1 MKSAVIIIPTIG
13 KSEFKQALY
22 SCLSQT
28 YTNLT
33 IYVVIDGK
41 ENLEKVYN
49 LTPDELDLNENV
61 KVCILPENVGSGGW
75 YGHRV
80 YAAYS
85 LLVNQDYV
93 FYLDEDNTIQPNHV
107 ESMVSL
113 CEKYN
118 LAWCYSLR
126 NIIDQVDNF
135 ICIDNCESLGK
146 WNPFTDYNHID
157 TSCYCLSLDTARK
170 FSTAIFGKWGADRNF
185 YKVLNDYE
193 KNYKTTGLYTLNYRL
208 GGNEGSV
215 KKDFFEYG
223 NKIVAEK
230 YKNDFPW
237 SVNEN

>member
-13 KSEFKQALY
+13 KSELY
-22 SCLSQT
+22 ECINSCVNQT
-28 YTNLT
+28 Y
-33 IYVVIDGK
+33 
-41 ENLEKVYN
+41 ENLKIRIIVDGVSCKSKVERILDRFSFN
-49 LTPDELDLNENV
+49 TIVSIDVLT
-61 KVCILPENVGSGGW
+61 ENVGSGGW

-107 ESMVSL
+107 ESMVLL
-113 CEKYN
+113 CEKDN
-118 LAWCYSLR
+118 LAWGYSLR
-126 NIIDQVDNF
+126 NVIDQFGNF
-135 ICIDNCESLGK
+135 ICRDNCESLGK